1 MSHGG
6 FVEPGARAVKFA
18 RKARENESRSREKN
32 KLLLDGFQFIFL
44 VRDSE
49 NDLYRIY
56 LV

>member
-18 RKARENESRSREKN
+18 RKARENENRSREKN